1 MITVV
6 QLRYKHPHV
15 KKSRNKTIGTIAV
28 DSDDYCGIV
37 MQKRWEDYCSRNVL
51 PINYNPWHNEVE
63 FFIEDF
69 INEFN
74 EDKSNSQYFIHE
86 DVCYMK
92 LELP

>member
-1 MITVV
+1 MITVIH
-6 QLRYKHPHV
+6 LRYKHPLV
-15 KKSRNKTIGTIAV
+15 KRSRNKTIGTIAV
-28 DSDDYCGIV
+28 DSDHCCGVV

-51 PINYNPWHNEVE
+51 PINYNPCDTNVE

-86 DVCYMK
+86 NVWYMN